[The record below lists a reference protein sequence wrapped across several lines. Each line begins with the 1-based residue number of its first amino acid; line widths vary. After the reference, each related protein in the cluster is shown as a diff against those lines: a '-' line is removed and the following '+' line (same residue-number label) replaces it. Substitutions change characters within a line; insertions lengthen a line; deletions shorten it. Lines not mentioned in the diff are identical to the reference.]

1 MNNGG
6 NEPKDFEFR
15 EINPLL
21 PKECIVKSL
30 GLLVLVSLLSAPLF
44 AAYSSI
50 ETPED
55 RILAKGFA
63 SYMDGNNKQ
72 ALSYFEEVIRL
83 NPRNS
88 AAQKGL
94 EKAKVRLKKMED
106 ADREKSKWLAKAK
119 YKEGR
124 DFLRGG
130 DIVAA
135 IDAFQVAIDADPQ
148 HKASISELAAIR
160 KKMEKSTDRRR
171 LNLSNYAYTR
181 GTIAYL
187 DRDWSK
193 AWRVWSE
200 RLQVEPNN
208 VVLANATARAESKF
222 KKMMMTEQEDFFRR
236 GARAFYAQGL
246 YKESQVS
253 WTKVLALR
261 PDDMEALEG
270 KVRSEEAILRAEGKG
285 RDNEMHDLL
294 EQGLEYYASQ
304 NWRKALS
311 VFEQIVRLDPSFDT
325 AKEYIAKLNRH
336 LEAPDYIP
344 SSVASG
350 GNWRENKPSNQG
362 NESVKI
368 PDNLENFSASK
379 KELVSQLNRDPSNIR
394 IQQELDRVSKMQ
406 EEKCEEIYKDGLI
419 AYSQGNRGLAIQE
432 WKKVLVMDPEHKKA
446 LAALRKAKA
455 EDEREEITA
464 AAEPQ

>member
-1 MNNGG
+1 
-6 NEPKDFEFR
+6 
-15 EINPLL
+15 
-21 PKECIVKSL
+21 
-30 GLLVLVSLLSAPLF
+30 
-44 AAYSSI
+44 
-50 ETPED
+50 
-55 RILAKGFA
+55 
-63 SYMDGNNKQ
+63 
-72 ALSYFEEVIRL
+72 
-83 NPRNS
+83 
-88 AAQKGL
+88 
-94 EKAKVRLKKMED
+94 
-106 ADREKSKWLAKAK
+106 
-119 YKEGR
+119 
-124 DFLRGG
+124 
-130 DIVAA
+130 VAA
-135 IDAFQVAIDADPQ
+135 IDAFQAAVDADSQ
-148 HKASISELAAIR
+148 HKGAISELASIR

-187 DRDWSK
+187 DRDWAK

-200 RLQVEPNN
+200 RLQVEPSN

-236 GARAFYAQGL
+236 GARAFYSQGL
-246 YKESQVS
+246 YKESQAS

-285 RDNEMHDLL
+285 RDNEIHDLL

-304 NWRKALS
+304 NWRKSLQ
-311 VFEQIVRLDPSFDT
+311 VFEQIVRVDPTFDT

-344 SSVASG
+344 SSISAS

-379 KELVSQLNRDPSNIR
+379 NELQSQLNRDPSNIR
-394 IQQELDRVSKMQ
+394 VQQELDRVSKMQ

-432 WKKVLVMDPEHKKA
+432 WKKVLVMDPDHKKA

-455 EDEREEITA
+455 EDEREEKTA
-464 AAEPQ
+464 AAETQ

>member
-1 MNNGG
+1 MNN
-6 NEPKDFEFR
+6 NETEPKDFEFR
-15 EINPLL
+15 EISPLL

-30 GLLVLVSLLSAPLF
+30 GLLVMVSLLSAPLF

-63 SYMDGNNKQ
+63 SFMDGNNKQ

-106 ADREKSKWLAKAK
+106 ADRQKSKWLAKAK

-135 IDAFQVAIDADPQ
+135 IDAFQVTIDADPQ
-148 HKASISELAAIR
+148 HKAALSELAAIR
-160 KKMEKSTDRRR
+160 KKMEKATDRRR

-187 DRDWSK
+187 DRDWAK

-208 VVLANATARAESKF
+208 VVLANATARSESKF

-236 GARAFYAQGL
+236 GARAFYGQGL
-246 YKESQVS
+246 YKEAQTS

-261 PDDMEALEG
+261 PEDTEALEG

-285 RDNEMHDLL
+285 RDNELHDLL
-294 EQGLEYYASQ
+294 EQGLQYYASQ
-304 NWRKALS
+304 NWRKSLQ

-344 SSVASG
+344 TSIAAS

-419 AYSQGNRGLAIQE
+419 AYSQGNRGLAILE
-432 WKKVLVMDPEHKKA
+432 WKKVLVMDPDHKKA